1 MDTLHPATAP
11 LSNSHSLVHS
21 VANVNTANT
30 ANTANT
36 TTILT
41 TITTI
46 TTSSNSNSS
55 TTTTTATA
63 ATLADSDSCPST
75 SLGEDAAGAMDGHDH
90 SGDGDVALADLQ
102 HFMHTAADDDAV
114 TVPMLLAMAHVQPQ
128 PQPQPLSSSESS
140 LEPPPILHESSHCAY
155 DRAAFIPITSF
166 FHRIAPQRPTVP
178 GLDLQPL
185 PPVITRHHLHG
196 DRCDFQGIDWS
207 ARNTTRAAVRAR
219 RVEYETERLSPLEK
233 GLRRVIRPT
242 ASTDSFFRF
251 RRNNLVHR
259 AFVPHY
265 QLRNILAATSRNDVF
280 YVAGKKVFRADAD
293 GTDPHLLTDLNKR
306 IGPESLITTLAAHED
321 TLITGAFDGEYSL
334 TNLASLYGT
343 PPTVGRTSLFNG
355 PEKSRIVNHLHL
367 FPSRHTSAPQAVFCS
382 NNSHLQVLDCTTNT
396 FTHSFA
402 YPDSPNCAATSPDGR
417 LRVVVGDFRETL
429 ITNAETGRPFESL
442 KAHHDAAFA
451 CAWADD
457 GIHVATAAQDAT
469 LVVWDARYWT
479 RPLTVMTSQL
489 SIPRSLH
496 FSPLGS
502 GGPRVLVAAEADDY
516 VNIIDAVGWE
526 SKQVC
531 DFFGPIG
538 GVAFTPDGQS
548 LFVANTE
555 RRFGGVVE
563 MERVGWGRGSWSAR
577 AGKRWDGWRD
587 EDKEEAGGDDG
598 DGDDDDDDDDNGN
611 NHEEM
616 SSWEGS
622 MSGVL
627 DARIGCGLGELVV

>member
-1 MDTLHPATAP
+1 
-11 LSNSHSLVHS
+11 
-21 VANVNTANT
+21 
-30 ANTANT
+30 
-36 TTILT
+36 
-41 TITTI
+41 
-46 TTSSNSNSS
+46 
-55 TTTTTATA
+55 
-63 ATLADSDSCPST
+63 
-75 SLGEDAAGAMDGHDH
+75 MDGLDD
-90 SGDGDVALADLQ
+90 SGSVALADMQQ
-102 HFMHTAADDDAV
+102 HLMHTAADDGAV
-114 TVPMLLAMAHVQPQ
+114 TVPMLLVMAHVQPQ

-155 DRAAFIPITSF
+155 DRAAFVPITSF

-178 GLDLQPL
+178 GLDLQQL
-185 PPVITRHHLHG
+185 PAAITRQQLHG
-196 DRCDFQGIDWS
+196 DRCDFQGIDWT

-251 RRNNLVHR
+251 RRNNLAHR

-280 YVAGKKVFRADAD
+280 YVAGKKVFRADPD
-293 GTDPHLLTDLNKR
+293 GTEPLLLTDLHKR
-306 IGPESLITTLAAHED
+306 IGPESLLTTLAAQDD
-321 TLITGAFDGEYSL
+321 TLITGAFDGEYAI
-334 TNLASLYGT
+334 THLASAYGT
-343 PPTVGRTSLFNG
+343 PPTVGRTSLCTG

-367 FPSRHTSAPQAVFCS
+367 FPSRLTSSPQAVFCS
-382 NNSHLQVLDCTTNT
+382 NNSHLQILDCTTNT

-429 ITNAETGRPFESL
+429 ITNADTGRPFETL

-502 GGPRVLVAAEADDY
+502 GGPRVLVSAEADDY

-538 GVAFTPDGQS
+538 GVALTPDGQS

-563 MERVGWGRGSWSAR
+563 MERVGWGSMR
-577 AGKRWDGWRD
+577 AKAEAWR
-587 EDKEEAGGDDG
+587 
-598 DGDDDDDDDDNGN
+598 DDDDDDDDDDMTDW
-611 NHEEM
+611 E
-616 SSWEGS
+616 SSLSSGMLGS
-622 MSGVL
+622 R
-627 DARIGCGLGELVV
+627 AACGLGELVV